1 MLQLLDLQEAD
12 SKLSFLFLSTSS
24 ITESTNAN
32 RNVVSE
38 PMFSGFVG
46 SSFLSASVSGNVFA
60 SPTAA
65 QIFEAIKLCQP
76 PNSTSKGTLIVCG
89 NYTGDIL
96 NAGLAITRATAA
108 GYKVRFTPV
117 GDDVAVGRKKG
128 GKVGRRG
135 LSGHVVGLKI
145 ACALADQGQSLERVG
160 DVMEYIAVI
169 SGTIAVAFDRYV

>member
-1 MLQLLDLQEAD
+1 MLKSAYIRLLTV
-12 SKLSFLFLSTSS
+12 FY
-24 ITESTNAN
+24 
-32 RNVVSE
+32 SE

-46 SSFLSASVSGNVFA
+46 SSFLSCSVSGNIFA

-76 PNSTSKGTLIVCG
+76 RENSSKGTLIVCG

-108 GYKVRFTPV
+108 GYKVRFIPI

-135 LSGHVVGLKI
+135 LSGHIVGLKI
-145 ACALADQGQSLERVG
+145 ACALADQGGSLERVG
-160 DVMEYIAVI
+160 NVMEYIASN
-169 SGTIAVAFDRYV
+169 SGTIAVAFDRQVLNLRAHDHY